1 MDCKFTMQDMVPF
14 IALEKLKTKLD
25 IKTATPEEMLIEFSE
40 LVWEFET
47 AYHNVSEHQGFK
59 WENEDY

>member
-47 AYHNVSEHQGFK
+47 AYHNVIEHQGFK